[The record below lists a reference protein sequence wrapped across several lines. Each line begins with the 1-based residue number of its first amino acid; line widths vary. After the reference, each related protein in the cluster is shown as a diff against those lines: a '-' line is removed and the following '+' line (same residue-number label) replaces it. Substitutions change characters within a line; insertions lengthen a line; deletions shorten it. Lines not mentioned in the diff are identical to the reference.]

1 MVQPSHS
8 EHTSIGKGISVL
20 NRSLHTLV
28 YVPIVIIA
36 MIDNQTADESIN

>member
-1 MVQPSHS
+1 MVQLSHS

-28 YVPIVIIA
+28 YVPILVIA